1 MVKARRTDVELVR
14 ISATITK
21 ENRQWLED
29 LADDRGISMSALLDT
44 LLTLCQRKTKL

>member
-1 MVKARRTDVELVR
+1 MAQVRRTDVDLVR

-29 LADDRGISMSALLDT
+29 QAETRGVSMSALLDT
-44 LLTLCQRKTKL
+44 LLTICQRKTKL